1 MQILSLRHSWT
12 HLDSSPSSTPHL
24 LPTSA
29 PNQWCSTLLI
39 CQLYIRCS
47 PQQQQQHAAAAAA
60 SRPGQCC
67 GARGVA
73 AVHRGARR
81 QQRADRSEVVP
92 RGRRGQRLQ
101 PAVRVAAIEV
111 RAKRQEL
118 AEDLL
123 GPKGGIRWIGGR
135 ANLQGKHIQCLF
147 GAIFVHHPILGELV
161 AS

>member
-1 MQILSLRHSWT
+1 MQILSLRHSCT
-12 HLDSSPSSTPHL
+12 HLPPSPTLHESSPQ
-24 LPTSA
+24 A

-60 SRPGQCC
+60 GRPRQRC
-67 GARGVA
+67 GTRGVA
-73 AVHRGARR
+73 AVHRAARR

-101 PAVRVAAIEV
+101 PAVVAAVEV

-123 GPKGGIRWIGGR
+123 AQRWDPMDGWKSEPTGESIFNG
-135 ANLQGKHIQCLF
+135 CLGLF
-147 GAIFVHHPILGELV
+147 LSIILFSEEWLHLDM
-161 AS
+161 

>member
-12 HLDSSPSSTPHL
+12 HLPPSPTLHIF
-24 LPTSA
+24 TSA

-60 SRPGQCC
+60 GRPRQRC

-73 AVHRGARR
+73 AVDRAPRR

-123 GPKGGIRWIGGR
+123 GAQRWDPMDGWKSEPTGE
-135 ANLQGKHIQCLF
+135 AYSMFVWGYF
-147 GAIFVHHPILGELV
+147 FVHHPIFGGMV